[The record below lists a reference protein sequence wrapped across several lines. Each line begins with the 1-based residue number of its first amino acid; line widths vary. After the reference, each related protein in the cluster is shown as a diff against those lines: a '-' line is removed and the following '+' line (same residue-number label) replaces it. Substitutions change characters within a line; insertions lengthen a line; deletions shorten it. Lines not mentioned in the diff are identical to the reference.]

1 MAAEHLIDAAR
12 TFRSRIT
19 DADYAPLAEGQRP
32 AMLFI
37 SCSDS
42 RVMPA
47 RLTDARPGQL
57 FELRTA
63 GAIVPRYPG
72 GNACGVSATIEFAL
86 TQLGI
91 RHIVVCG
98 HSHCGAV
105 AGLLSAG
112 GGTGPALSRWLRQP
126 HLSRVRDTG
135 DDRSLRGAVEDH
147 VANQLS
153 ALDSH
158 PRVRDLAASGELTVD
173 GWYYEVHTGAVTTF
187 DPATRSF
194 RPL

>member
-1 MAAEHLIDAAR
+1 
-12 TFRSRIT
+12 
-19 DADYAPLAEGQRP
+19 
-32 AMLFI
+32 MLFI

-47 RLTDARPGQL
+47 QLTDAGPGQL

-63 GAIVPRYPG
+63 GAIVPPYPA

-91 RHIVVCG
+91 RHVVVCG

-105 AGLLSAG
+105 AGLLAD
-112 GGTGPALSRWLRQP
+112 GTGAGPALARWLRQQ
-126 HLSRVRDTG
+126 HLTGVRDARG
-135 DDRSLRGAVEDH
+135 DHTLREAVEDH
-147 VANQLS
+147 ITNQL
-153 ALDSH
+153 ATLDSH
-158 PRVRDLAASGELTVD
+158 PRVRELGGELTVE
-173 GWYYEVHTGAVTTF
+173 GWYYEVHTGAVTRF
-187 DPATRSF
+187 DPAARAF